1 MHSVHSVVKN
11 SSNHRVHGIHGMKS
25 LGLEGFSCCVR
36 FFSRAREDFTG
47 SPENTPAQ
55 RVDGLAVEDNF
66 GRQPRNGSV
75 PTGDLIVQVLSFGV
89 FNY

>member
-1 MHSVHSVVKN
+1 MSATC
-11 SSNHRVHGIHGMKS
+11 SNPAICTAFCLPAESFEPGGGSELGGID
-25 LGLEGFSCCVR
+25 L
-36 FFSRAREDFTG
+36 FTG